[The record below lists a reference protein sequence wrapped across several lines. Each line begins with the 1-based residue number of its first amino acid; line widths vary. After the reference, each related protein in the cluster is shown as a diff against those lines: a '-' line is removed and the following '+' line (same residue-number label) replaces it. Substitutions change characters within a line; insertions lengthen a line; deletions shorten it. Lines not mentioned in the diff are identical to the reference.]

1 MLAHLKI
8 TLYMETNGLCDTHIT
23 GINFGV
29 FQLKLVLL
37 FLIDAVN

>member
-1 MLAHLKI
+1 
-8 TLYMETNGLCDTHIT
+8 METNGLCDT